1 MTPADAEPC
10 QRLNE
15 ILEKEREREK
25 VMLMQTPVPE
35 SLADTER
42 KGGARRTQMEKQGNE
57 DTEIGME
64 TSGVSVNR
72 MHQ

>member
-1 MTPADAEPC
+1 MLSLC

-57 DTEIGME
+57 DTEIGGWKLLG
-64 TSGVSVNR
+64 SL
-72 MHQ
+72 

>member
-1 MTPADAEPC
+1 MLSLC

-35 SLADTER
+35 SLADTRAER
-42 KGGARRTQMEKQGNE
+42 RGKGGDTDGSRGNE
-57 DTEIGME
+57 DTEIGGWKLP
-64 TSGVSVNR
+64 GVSVNR

>member
-1 MTPADAEPC
+1 MLSLC

-35 SLADTER
+35 SLADTEWE
-42 KGGARRTQMEKQGNE
+42 GVARRTGWR
-57 DTEIGME
+57 
-64 TSGVSVNR
+64 NR
-72 MHQ
+72 EMKTQE